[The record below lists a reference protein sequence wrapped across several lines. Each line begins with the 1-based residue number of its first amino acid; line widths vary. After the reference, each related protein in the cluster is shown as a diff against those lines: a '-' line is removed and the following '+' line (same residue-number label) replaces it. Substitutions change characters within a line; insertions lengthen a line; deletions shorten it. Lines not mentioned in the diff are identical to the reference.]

1 MKKKVAASSEKA
13 VNVSFNHDLIEAMN
27 NAIFYG
33 LEIPNPHKFNDEIN
47 KISTKMS
54 TRKNVE
60 SEFLTNLKAY
70 IDTFYLH
77 SNNQLCEEYRLS
89 KKYFYPS
96 VQLTKSQIL
105 DIIKREGRHRASDN
119 SAIINHYRML
129 SAQMATTCFDII
141 KHDWLHRASA
151 YSAVIINKC
160 RMLVAKIF
168 F

>member
-1 MKKKVAASSEKA
+1 
-13 VNVSFNHDLIEAMN
+13 
-27 NAIFYG
+27 
-33 LEIPNPHKFNDEIN
+33 
-47 KISTKMS
+47 MS

-60 SEFLTNLKAY
+60 SEFLTHLKAY

-77 SNNQLCEEYRLS
+77 SNNQLCEEYCLS
-89 KKYFYPS
+89 KKYFSSS

-105 DIIKREGRHRASDN
+105 DIIKREGRHRTSDN

-151 YSAVIINKC
+151 YSTDAIINKY
-160 RMLVAKIF
+160 RMRLCELYRRILRRGRAKRTVQPESNEQGTGGNARP
-168 F
+168 